1 MFDKKTEKKLK
12 EALNQI
18 DPEKLAQVKGMM
30 ENSEDLGKL
39 LGRIDIEKA
48 QEKLNELHLS
58 DTVNTSQLSDMINTL
73 KNNPEFI
80 RQLKKK

>member
-18 DPEKLAQVKGMM
+18 DPEKLAQAKGMM
-30 ENSEDLGKL
+30 ENSGDLSKL

-58 DTVNTSQLSDMINTL
+58 DTVNSSQLSDMINTL

>member
-12 EALNQI
+12 ETLNQI

-39 LGRIDIEKA
+39 LG
-48 QEKLNELHLS
+48 LS
-58 DTVNTSQLSDMINTL
+58 LIH
-73 KNNPEFI
+73 I
-80 RQLKKK
+80 